1 MRGINVSAGF
11 ATNAKYNDEESY
23 GYFKIIDKVTG
34 QILQSY
40 TNRDMSKDG
49 QEAWKQY
56 VADLGKGMLDQLKS
70 ADIPSWM
77 DKILGDLGDTPTF
90 EGLQSAVA
98 SIVAIDA
105 AFKGW
110 SANIVG
116 FIGTSDQFRQALLD
130 NSGGLNGLA
139 SNMEAFYSGF
149 YSEEER
155 YLNARAGVMKQ
166 LASLGLE
173 IDPAAGAAAKEQ
185 FRAAVEGAMSS
196 GNAELVAQLLAV
208 SGAFAQVADAAGQTR
223 DTFADVFE
231 SWSNSI
237 AGFAGTSDAF
247 RQALLSS
254 AGSMDTLQSN
264 MEAFYNGFYSE
275 EERFMNARAEMQ
287 KKLSAMGLEIDP
299 GVGDAAKEQFRQAV
313 ENAMAAGNSAL
324 VAQLLSLAGSF
335 AQVADAAQQAG
346 GTVNQTAEQ
355 MREAA
360 LQASGLS
367 VSGLVNGFLG
377 EINAGRGEQAGA
389 WLADTIADGFEQAV
403 YGQALSIVM
412 SAIVDGVITPVVTA
426 ALAGTSI
433 SEAISEAAIDTMV
446 AKATAAADALNA
458 LLSNDAFRG
467 AMDSILGTVR
477 DLGNSIGASITPQY
491 SAQRAQEEARRAE
504 AERAATQAA
513 QERYNL
519 ESRLLQLQGD
529 TATLRAREL
538 AQLDPANR
546 ALQEQIYA
554 LEDAQAA
561 QDAYADSL
569 SKAQSAYESAM
580 SRVQSAQ
587 STVDSIR
594 AQGTQNYIDA
604 QKAVQAAQE
613 RIVQIQLDAANEI
626 AKTFLDL
633 GKSLRDWLTT
643 QRSSDTNPQA
653 AFQQMLTK
661 ALAGDADAMR
671 GLTAAAQAA
680 DEYAKANAA
689 SQVQYELE
697 RARIQAGVSKAAGVA
712 ETKGLGYQA
721 PNPLADAQAALVAAN
736 AALAQALSVANAINA
751 PLQQPSDSLITQYT
765 KALQELNNANSSLA
779 QQQAALDSIKTGVWD
794 TSTKTGQVNSSVG
807 AGTIATSNG
816 LGGVQNATG
825 QVKGSTDLVKSSVDA
840 LAMILNAIKD
850 QTWWLT
856 GIFEQSQATATR
868 MYSVMNSTNY
878 QNGAFTSDGYVRVQS
893 QNRGGTAMWFAK
905 GGIVDSMTPFAFGA
919 GQLGIMGEAGPEAIM
934 PTQRMSNGDL
944 GVRVQMPRMDWS
956 SYGRDPALVA
966 EIREL
971 RAENRAQAAAMVG
984 MQRQLVRLH
993 ERWDRNGL
1001 PETREIDE

>member
-1 MRGINVSAGF
+1 MWNAFSGGMTTTLGGAVSSLGSAFGSAALSSFGAGMQGATLAAGLAGPTTAGAGGAMGLGASFGTALPYIGAGLAVISLLGSGMFSTRGANHGGIAYSTSGASTADTARLLTSGLGWKDPEQDFTVRGSTDKQAIKEFKDTIDGVKEMYKELGKIARGSVRDIDVAAGF
-11 ATNAKYNDEESY
+11 ATNSKYNDEESY

-90 EGLQSAVA
+90 EGLQAAVA
-98 SIVAIDA
+98 SIVAIDT

-116 FIGTSDQFRQALLD
+116 FVNTSDQFRQALLD

-223 DTFADVFE
+223 ETFADVFE

-254 AGSMDTLQSN
+254 AGGMDTLQSN

-287 KKLSAMGLEIDP
+287 KKLSALGLEIDP
-299 GVGDAAKEQFRQAV
+299 GAGDAAKEQFRAAV
-313 ENAMAAGNSAL
+313 ESAMAAGNSAL

-569 SKAQSAYESAM
+569 SKAQSAYES
-580 SRVQSAQ
+580 
-587 STVDSIR
+587 
-594 AQGTQNYIDA
+594 
-604 QKAVQAAQE
+604 
-613 RIVQIQLDAANEI
+613 L
-626 AKTFLDL
+626 
-633 GKSLRDWLTT
+633 
-643 QRSSDTNPQA
+643 
-653 AFQQMLTK
+653 
-661 ALAGDADAMR
+661 
-671 GLTAAAQAA
+671 
-680 DEYAKANAA
+680 
-689 SQVQYELE
+689 
-697 RARIQAGVSKAAGVA
+697 
-712 ETKGLGYQA
+712 
-721 PNPLADAQAALVAAN
+721 
-736 AALAQALSVANAINA
+736 
-751 PLQQPSDSLITQYT
+751 SLIH
-765 KALQELNNANSSLA
+765 
-779 QQQAALDSIKTGVWD
+779 I
-794 TSTKTGQVNSSVG
+794 
-807 AGTIATSNG
+807 
-816 LGGVQNATG
+816 
-825 QVKGSTDLVKSSVDA
+825 
-840 LAMILNAIKD
+840 
-850 QTWWLT
+850 
-856 GIFEQSQATATR
+856 
-868 MYSVMNSTNY
+868 
-878 QNGAFTSDGYVRVQS
+878 
-893 QNRGGTAMWFAK
+893 
-905 GGIVDSMTPFAFGA
+905 
-919 GQLGIMGEAGPEAIM
+919 
-934 PTQRMSNGDL
+934 
-944 GVRVQMPRMDWS
+944 
-956 SYGRDPALVA
+956 
-966 EIREL
+966 
-971 RAENRAQAAAMVG
+971 
-984 MQRQLVRLH
+984 
-993 ERWDRNGL
+993 
-1001 PETREIDE
+1001 